1 MLMFLLGIFFVILG
15 CAFIFMR
22 IHKEIGGTIFIGIMC
37 SMFGALIV
45 RESLESMHPSAID
58 VYRGKT
64 ELKITYQNGV
74 PIDSTV
80 VFKENK

>member
-15 CAFIFMR
+15 CIFIFFC
-22 IHKEIGGTIFIGIMC
+22 IHKDLVEPFFIGIMC
-37 SMFGALIV
+37 SMFGALII
-45 RESLESMHPSAID
+45 RESVESMRPSAID